1 MCRWLPEVGAPAARA
16 RERFRHGTPHAN
28 RDNKVLLGR
37 VTAVLL
43 LTVAPVCTGVGQASA
58 RPGASAAEVP
68 APRTGCTPRDERL
81 SELSGLSVGPHSWY
95 AVGDGG
101 SALRVYEMNPR
112 DCSIVDTHGWDV
124 DPYDVEDLARAEDGR
139 LWLAD
144 TGDNSRKRETV
155 AVHVLSPG
163 EGTARLYRFRYPDG
177 PHDAEALL
185 LGRGTVPYV
194 VTKNPLGEAG
204 IYRPV
209 SEPSERSPVELE
221 RVGTLSLE
229 STDTPGGPL
238 PSSFGSVTVT
248 GAAVSSGREVVA
260 VRTYT
265 EVYLYPAPDGK
276 VLEALNGAPLRVPL
290 ADEPQGEAIAFEP
303 NGDLLSASEK
313 LAPVRVVPNA
323 VGLAADRGSGSAGGE
338 ADSSG
343 PASAGWSPSAREV
356 VLTAGGLFAL
366 LAVLSVVLRLR
377 RRRGG

>member
-1 MCRWLPEVGAPAARA
+1 MTAA
-16 RERFRHGTPHAN
+16 
-28 RDNKVLLGR
+28 
-37 VTAVLL
+37 LL
-43 LTVAPVCTGVGQASA
+43 LTVAPVCAGAGQVSA
-58 RPGASAAEVP
+58 RPGASEAEVP

-81 SELSGLSVGPHSWY
+81 SELSGLSAGPHGWY

-101 SALRVYEMNPR
+101 SALRVHEMDPR
-112 DCSIVDTHGWDV
+112 DCSVVDTHGWAV
-124 DPYDVEDLARAEDGR
+124 DPYDVEDLARTEDGK

-163 EGTARLYRFRYPDG
+163 EPSTRLYRFRYPDG

-185 LGRGTVPYV
+185 LGRGTVPHII
-194 VTKNPLGEAG
+194 TKNPLGEAG
-204 IYRPV
+204 IYRPAA
-209 SEPSERSPVELE
+209 EPSERSPVDLE
-221 RVGTLSLE
+221 RVGTLSLN
-229 STDTPGGPL
+229 STGTPGGPL

-265 EVYLYPAPDGK
+265 EVYLYPAPNGG
-276 VLEALNGAPLRVPL
+276 VLEALNREPLRVPL

-303 NGDLLSASEK
+303 DGDLLSASEQ
-313 LAPVRVVPNA
+313 LAPVRVVPDA
-323 VGLAADRGSGSAGGE
+323 VGLVVERGRGSGATGGAAGSDGSTTAG
-338 ADSSG
+338 ADSSAVWP
-343 PASAGWSPSAREV
+343 PAPREV
-356 VLTAGGLFAL
+356 VLTAGAVFAL

>member
-1 MCRWLPEVGAPAARA
+1 M
-16 RERFRHGTPHAN
+16 
-28 RDNKVLLGR
+28 
-37 VTAVLL
+37 TAVLL
-43 LTVAPVCTGVGQASA
+43 LAAAPVCTGAGQATA

-81 SELSGLSVGPHSWY
+81 AELSGLSAGPRGWY

-101 SALRVYEMNPR
+101 TALRVFEVDPR
-112 DCSIVDTHGWDV
+112 NCSIVDAHSWDV

-155 AVHVLSPG
+155 AAHVLSPE
-163 EGTARLYRFRYPDG
+163 EGTAKLYRFRYPDG

-185 LGRGTVPYV
+185 LGRDSVPHV
-194 VTKNPLGEAG
+194 VTKNPFGEAG

-209 SEPSERSPVELE
+209 SEPSEGTPVELE

-229 STDTPGGPL
+229 STGTPGGPL
-238 PSSFGSVTVT
+238 PGSFGSVAVT

-276 VLEALNGAPLRVPL
+276 VLEALDGDPLRVPL
-290 ADEPQGEAIAFEP
+290 ADEPQGEAVAFEP
-303 NGDLLSASEK
+303 NGDLLSASEQ

-323 VGLAADRGSGSAGGE
+323 VGLAADHGRGTGNGSTGGG
-338 ADSSG
+338 ADSDGSV
-343 PASAGWSPSAREV
+343 SAGWSPSTREV
-356 VLTAGGLFAL
+356 ALTAGGLFAL
-366 LAVLSVVLRLR
+366 LAVLSVVSRLR